1 MAYKMQ
7 IDKKLKNKE
16 VISGVDYLV
25 IADTIG
31 PKIGCG
37 GATMNV
43 ISELKSIYGE
53 SFKSLYVLV
62 INAGGFSQRL
72 PSSSALGKIFMALPF
87 GNPMWS
93 LFDLKLASY
102 IPFLQRMKPGIFHAA
117 SDTIELFHINGN
129 SRSTDWNFNQKGL
142 TAVAH
147 PSPVEIGVTHGVFVP
162 TKLLSFSSCVMFLD
176 CCEVLQKPSLETLE
190 EKCAIM
196 KIDAKDSLLREFVYT
211 DSCFFVD
218 QEFIKELGNFY
229 EKEKPLTCEIDA
241 YGDFMRCLGQNSSP
255 DFKND
260 FKNVLTSNANLILTR
275 EKLYEHLH
283 TFNLNVLAF
292 NDSQFFH
299 LGTMREYIENLSQ
312 HGILF
317 EMIGW
322 QQQVLTSITDPNSQI
337 EGSSTSMHSFF
348 EEKVTTGTQS
358 VIEYCHFACNVDIG
372 SLCIVSNCS
381 AKELPRDTVVTIPSK
396 SFVHTVPIADE
407 NGSGYVT
414 IIYGIDDDIKKSYT
428 NPKDILYLGKP
439 LKDHSTLSK
448 LSLEGKTL
456 WSAELFPCLPDP
468 TGSLLASLNLT
479 NPDVETFS
487 LGRYSASSVMQ
498 HKDVKM
504 MLQYRQSLYDSIT
517 LSNGDS
523 K

>member
-1 MAYKMQ
+1 MAYKTQ
-7 IDKKLKNKE
+7 IDKKLKNRE
-16 VISGVDYLV
+16 VISGVDYLI
-25 IADTIG
+25 IADTVG

-43 ISELKSIYGE
+43 ISELKSIYGD

-87 GNPMWS
+87 GKPMWS
-93 LFDLKLASY
+93 LLDLKLASY

-117 SDTIELFHINGN
+117 SDTIELFHINE
-129 SRSTDWNFNQKGL
+129 SLLTDWNFNQNGL
-142 TAVAH
+142 TAIAH

-162 TKLLSFSSCVMFLD
+162 TKHLSLSSGVTFLD

-190 EKCAIM
+190 GKRAIV
-196 KIDAKDSLLREFVYT
+196 KINTENSTPKEFVYT
-211 DSCFFVD
+211 DSCFFID
-218 QEFIKELGNFY
+218 HEFIKELGNFY

-260 FKNVLTSNANLILTR
+260 FKNVLTSNANLILMR

-283 TFNLNVLAF
+283 SFDLNVLAF

-312 HGILF
+312 RGTLF

-322 QQQVLTSITDPNSQI
+322 RQQVFTSVADPNSRI
-337 EGSSTSMHSFF
+337 ESSSTSMHCFF
-348 EEKVTTGTQS
+348 GNVTTGAQS
-358 VIEYCHFACNVDIG
+358 VVEYCHFTCNVDIG
-372 SLCIVSNCS
+372 SSCIVSNCS
-381 AKELPRDTVVTIPSK
+381 AVGLPSNAVVTIPSK
-396 SFVHTVPIADE
+396 LFVHTVPIADE
-407 NGSGYVT
+407 NRRGYVT
-414 IIYGIDDDIKKSYT
+414 IIYGIDDDIKKNYK
-428 NPKDILYLGKP
+428 NPKDIFYLGKP
-439 LKDHSTLSK
+439 LRDHSTLNK
-448 LSLEGKTL
+448 LPLEGTTL
-456 WSAELFPCLPDP
+456 WNAEIFPCLADP
-468 TGSLLASLNLT
+468 TSSLLASLNLV
-479 NPDVETFS
+479 NPNAEIS
-487 LGRYSASSVMQ
+487 SHERYSASSVMQ
-498 HKDVKM
+498 HKNIKA
-504 MLQYRQSLYDSIT
+504 MLQYRESLYNLIT

-523 K
+523 